1 MDALQSISQPLVVG
15 DNQPFRCLIRNLI
28 ISQISGI
35 FLDLEK
41 IDSFI
46 RLEILYFINF

>member
-1 MDALQSISQPLVVG
+1 MHSSLSLTLLLYVL
-15 DNQPFRCLIRNLI
+15 DNQLARSLIRNLI